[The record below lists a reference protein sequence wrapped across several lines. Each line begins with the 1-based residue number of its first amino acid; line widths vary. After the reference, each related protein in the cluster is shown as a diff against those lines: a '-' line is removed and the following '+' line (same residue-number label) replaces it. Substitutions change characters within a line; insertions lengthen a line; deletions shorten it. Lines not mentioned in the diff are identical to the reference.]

1 MKMCASSSSWL
12 SEHVAS
18 RPSARQVALLAFG
31 TDSPLCS
38 QEEPGQRQEIRGHR
52 LGTVLDGNLRPGG
65 SRHGPSIE
73 AKVSVKKAYTMI
85 RAQLQEP

>member
-38 QEEPGQRQEIRGHR
+38 QEERQESRGHR
-52 LGTVLDGNLRPGG
+52 LGTVLDGNRRPGG